1 MERATVLNVKIKKN
15 ILKKEKKQ
23 DKMLSTE
30 TRMLLFL
37 NKNNINTMK
46 IIIKKA
52 ALVKKLNVL
61 KNIVN
66 AIIQESSALT
76 SVNVKI
82 VKMDPKF
89 LSALTIR
96 ITLSHIS
103 NHKAKTRLS
112 KLPITTTLTLI
123 KTKIFP

>member
-1 MERATVLNVKIKKN
+1 MGRATVLNVKIKKN

-112 KLPITTTLTLI
+112 KLPIITTLTQI

>member
-1 MERATVLNVKIKKN
+1 MGRATVLNVKIKKN